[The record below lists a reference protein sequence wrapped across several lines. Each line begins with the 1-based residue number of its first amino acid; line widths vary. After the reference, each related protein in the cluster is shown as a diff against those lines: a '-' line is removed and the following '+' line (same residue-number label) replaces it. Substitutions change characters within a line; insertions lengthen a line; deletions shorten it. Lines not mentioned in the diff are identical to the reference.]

1 MYHTLSVALMLCG
14 SVTFFNGFLLLPLV
28 LALIVVLY
36 VAGIVSAI
44 SMAGRSILSFIL
56 TPPPC
61 SSRKEISVDK
71 NVDGGKGK
79 EPIVVR
85 SNTSSRK
92 RVGAGAKNLGR
103 LDLNVELSNE
113 VEEAVVAGGRRESN
127 REVDN
132 IIEGIEFFEGL
143 DEFLS
148 SLQILSI
155 VGDDKIKAT

>member
-61 SSRKEISVDK
+61 SSRKEIS
-71 NVDGGKGK
+71 GK